1 MLFAEQ
7 SGLGA
12 SEQFQ
17 MEKISLNHCLKA
29 TNKFGL

>member
-7 SGLGA
+7 SGLGG

-17 MEKISLNHCLKA
+17 MEKIFLNYFFKA
-29 TNKFGL
+29 TNKFSL